1 MAHDIMFVQ
10 CFLGD
15 AVFSLGTFNEL
26 AREVWEERQWGTM
39 VSGFIVSHVVSLTRT
54 ECEVL

>member
-1 MAHDIMFVQ
+1 MAHDIMFVR

-39 VSGFIVSHVVSLTRT
+39 VSGFIVFHVVFLMRT